1 MPSGSPPR
9 VPVQQLG
16 RELTSWL
23 CTDTGP
29 CSSRRATSKAQM
41 TPVQSQAPSWFS
53 RGGRGNSGGP
63 SGGHWKGLVWQSIRA
78 PPGPGTAGGLLVL
91 HAQAQRGC
99 TQGGWNRALQADWG
113 RAGHWAGRRA
123 ARQAARQRVAGR
135 GAAGALAPEK
145 FRAEAG
151 VATRVLG
158 QVVAAGEALGAERAG
173 EALLAGVR
181 PVVAGQ
187 LVRACELLVASRPVA
202 SKGALTCVEN
212 RQWSVCGEREGRSI
226 RSQRVLVI
234 CLIPTS
240 PAKLVREAE
249 FWV

>member
-1 MPSGSPPR
+1 MAMYRHGAMLLPESNLQG
-9 VPVQQLG
+9 
-16 RELTSWL
+16 
-23 CTDTGP
+23 
-29 CSSRRATSKAQM
+29 QM

-123 ARQAARQRVAGR
+123 ARQAAGQRVAGR

-202 SKGALTCVEN
+202 SEGALTCVEN

>member
-1 MPSGSPPR
+1 M
-9 VPVQQLG
+9 
-16 RELTSWL
+16 
-23 CTDTGP
+23 
-29 CSSRRATSKAQM
+29 
-41 TPVQSQAPSWFS
+41 
-53 RGGRGNSGGP
+53 
-63 SGGHWKGLVWQSIRA
+63 
-78 PPGPGTAGGLLVL
+78 L

-113 RAGHWAGRRA
+113 RAGHWAGRGA
-123 ARQAARQRVAGR
+123 ACQAAGQRVAGG

-151 VATRVLG
+151 VAARVLG

-202 SKGALTCVEN
+202 SEGALTCVED
-212 RQWSVCGEREGRSI
+212 RQWSVLRAGGVGGWGGRGPFHQISKGAGHL
-226 RSQRVLVI
+226 SHL
-234 CLIPTS
+234 LS

>member
-1 MPSGSPPR
+1 M
-9 VPVQQLG
+9 
-16 RELTSWL
+16 
-23 CTDTGP
+23 
-29 CSSRRATSKAQM
+29 
-41 TPVQSQAPSWFS
+41 
-53 RGGRGNSGGP
+53 
-63 SGGHWKGLVWQSIRA
+63 
-78 PPGPGTAGGLLVL
+78 L

-113 RAGHWAGRRA
+113 RAGHWAGRGA
-123 ARQAARQRVAGR
+123 ACQAAGQRVAGG

-151 VATRVLG
+151 VAARVLG

-202 SKGALTCVEN
+202 SEGALTTHVPAPVL
-212 RQWSVCGEREGRSI
+212 RQQFLLSPPPRNSLPPFLWGIPRAPRCW
-226 RSQRVLVI
+226 RSQLSPFLWEMTTRGAGPGHHLGGFP
-234 CLIPTS
+234 CLTPPLTL
-240 PAKLVREAE
+240 AALYEQRNM
-249 FWV
+249 

>member
-1 MPSGSPPR
+1 MAMYRHGAMLLPESNLQGPDDPGPVSSPLLVCSR
-9 VPVQQLG
+9 GQGQLG
-16 RELTSWL
+16 GTLRGTLEGAGLAVNPSPTRAR
-23 CTDTGP
+23 DGRRVAGAP
-29 CSSRRATSKAQM
+29 C
-41 TPVQSQAPSWFS
+41 
-53 RGGRGNSGGP
+53 
-63 SGGHWKGLVWQSIRA
+63 
-78 PPGPGTAGGLLVL
+78 PGPAGVHSGRLD
-91 HAQAQRGC
+91 
-99 TQGGWNRALQADWG
+99 RALQADWG

-123 ARQAARQRVAGR
+123 ARQAAGQRVAGR

-202 SKGALTCVEN
+202 SEGALTCVED
-212 RQWSVCGEREGRSI
+212 RQWSACGGREGRSI
-226 RSQRVLVI
+226 ISQRVLVI
-234 CLIPTS
+234 CLTPTS
-240 PAKLVREAE
+240 PAKLLREAE